1 MNMDPQDPV
10 PISALNDY
18 LYCTRRCALHRIDG
32 WWQDNAHTVSGT
44 IAHEIADDPGY
55 RETAAGARIE
65 RALPLFSRKLNLVG
79 KADIVEFWPGA
90 DGTAVPLPVDYKL
103 GKRRKW
109 DNDDVQLCA
118 QALCLEEMLGTAVP
132 RGAVYH
138 VKTHRRREVI
148 FDAALR
154 HLTLQ
159 TLIAV
164 RQLLDLAAL
173 PPAAIRPQCNGC
185 SMHQVC
191 VPEIS
196 GVLIGKAA
204 FAQLFEPQA

>member
-1 MNMDPQDPV
+1 MNMDLPDPI
-10 PISALNDY
+10 PISALNDF
-18 LYCTRRCALHRIDG
+18 LYCARRCALHRLEG
-32 WWQDNAHTVSGT
+32 WWQDNVHTISGT
-44 IAHEIADDPGY
+44 LAHEIADDPGY

-65 RALPLFSRKLNLVG
+65 RALPLFSRKLNLTG

-90 DGTAVPLPVDYKL
+90 DGTTIPLPVDYKL
-103 GKRRKW
+103 GKRKKW

-118 QALCLEEMLGTAVP
+118 QALCLEEMLNAAVLK
-132 RGAVYH
+132 GAIYH

-154 HLTLQ
+154 RLTLQ
-159 TLIAV
+159 SVIDV
-164 RQLLDLAAL
+164 QNLLDAAAL
-173 PPAAIRPQCNGC
+173 PPAAIRPQCDGC

-196 GVLIGKAA
+196 GVTMGKAA
-204 FAQLFEPQA
+204 VAQLFEPGL